1 MQSCVGSAYYAD
13 HVGTAQVVAR
23 EGAAASEQSYLMAW
37 PPSLAM
43 CPRRLVNR
51 DGDVSGTKDRD
62 GIDPNSLV
70 EVWALSYWSFKCYS
84 TALESFLHWLKKKRE
99 LRWQSILPLPHV
111 IVGKV
116 VEPRSL
122 WAVFKLMSTLVL
134 EHTLCCYQTRYC
146 KLEEARASC
155 EELGRLFALL
165 PRWNAIVIW
174 FLEASILHWVGN
186 CSCHFCFTQALRWER
201 LRELSDYC
209 IVHSLNAY
217 WIIFKPTLVR

>member
-1 MQSCVGSAYYAD
+1 
-13 HVGTAQVVAR
+13 
-23 EGAAASEQSYLMAW
+23 
-37 PPSLAM
+37 M
-43 CPRRLVNR
+43 CPQRLVNR
-51 DGDVSGTKDRD
+51 DGNASGTKDHD
-62 GIDPNSLV
+62 GIDPRDLLKFEPCPIGVSSSTLQ
-70 EVWALSYWSFKCYS
+70 LWSHSCTGWNKEF
-84 TALESFLHWLKKKRE
+84 
-99 LRWQSILPLPHV
+99 RWQSILPLPHV